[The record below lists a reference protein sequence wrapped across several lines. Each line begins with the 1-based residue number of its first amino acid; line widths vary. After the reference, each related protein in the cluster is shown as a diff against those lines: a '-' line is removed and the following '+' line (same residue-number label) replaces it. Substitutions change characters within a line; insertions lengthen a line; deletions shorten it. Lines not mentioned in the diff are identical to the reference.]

1 MKFLKTHTG
10 AMVVLAVA
18 VVLSVLFGSH
28 RSLVQAREKVE
39 TERFAS
45 IAEDLQDCLD
55 ITANLLTVAGRYL
68 DGSDLTS
75 LADSREALADA
86 GDIPDAHTAYV
97 RLLGDAE
104 TVFLKLEDA
113 PLSEKDGAYVQGFR
127 VDLAAEADTISRDGY
142 NAAAEDFNARVLG
155 AFPASVLSRLTFV
168 RPAETFQ

>member
-10 AMVVLAVA
+10 AMVVLAV
-18 VVLSVLFGSH
+18 VIVLSTLLGSH
-28 RSLVQAREKVE
+28 RSLVQAKAAVE
-39 TERFAS
+39 AQFAP
-45 IAEDLQDCLD
+45 IAGDLQDCLD

-86 GDIPDAHTAYV
+86 GDIPAAHAAYV

-104 TVFLKLEDA
+104 TLFLKLEDA

-142 NAAAEDFNARVLG
+142 NAAAEDFNTRVLG

>member
-68 DGSDLTS
+68 DGSDLTG

-86 GDIPDAHTAYV
+86 GDIPAAHAAYV

-104 TVFLKLEDA
+104 TLFLKLEDA
-113 PLSEKDGAYVQGFR
+113 PSAKRTG
-127 VDLAAEADTISRDGY
+127 TMSRASGWIWPPRRTPSPGT
-142 NAAAEDFNARVLG
+142 ATTPRRRTSTPGCWGPFP
-155 AFPASVLSRLTFV
+155 PAS
-168 RPAETFQ
+168 